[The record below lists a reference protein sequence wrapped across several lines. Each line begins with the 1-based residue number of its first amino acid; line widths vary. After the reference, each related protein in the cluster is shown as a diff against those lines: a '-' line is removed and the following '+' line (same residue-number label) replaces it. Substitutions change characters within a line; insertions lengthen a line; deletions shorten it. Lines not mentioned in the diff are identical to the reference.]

1 MKKVSDDKNKEKN
14 KEKSENAGR
23 FINQKKPK

>member
-14 KEKSENAGR
+14 KEKSEMVGS